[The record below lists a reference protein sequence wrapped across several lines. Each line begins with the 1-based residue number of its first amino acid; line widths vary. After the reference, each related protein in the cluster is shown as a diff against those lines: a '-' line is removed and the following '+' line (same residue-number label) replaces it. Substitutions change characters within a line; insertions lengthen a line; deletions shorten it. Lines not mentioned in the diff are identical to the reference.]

1 MDGILS
7 TDYCYVFFQ
16 FFNFLLVDVEVVE
29 CMGGCPH
36 RANYVFAIVVVDRL
50 ILFPYNRIKSHS
62 VPLYIFLLAQ
72 LDNKQGYPT
81 GLLQL
86 ISELLTQSTLLYDS
100 LMRLLYVRTALEA
113 RRYE

>member
-29 CMGGCPH
+29 CMGGCHH

-50 ILFPYNRIKSHS
+50 ILSPYNITPTK
-62 VPLYIFLLAQ
+62 YI
-72 LDNKQGYPT
+72 
-81 GLLQL
+81 
-86 ISELLTQSTLLYDS
+86 
-100 LMRLLYVRTALEA
+100 V
-113 RRYE
+113 